1 MIEYI
6 GNEFTYLL
14 PGELIVTQDTLKIST
29 ILGSCVAVCLYD
41 RDRRIAGMNHYM
53 LPINNNN
60 DPNRFR
66 FGDTSLDY
74 MLSQMIKIGA
84 QKNKIIARVYGGS
97 SMFMNTGPGFNI
109 GRQNVEVALE
119 FLKDNIIQIRSEETG
134 GKTGRKVIFDT
145 SAGVI
150 SSSVLKESVK

>member
-1 MIEYI
+1 
-6 GNEFTYLL
+6 
-14 PGELIVTQDTLKIST
+14 
-29 ILGSCVAVCLYD
+29 
-41 RDRRIAGMNHYM
+41 M
-53 LPINNNN
+53 LPINNDN

-66 FGDTSLDY
+66 YGDTSLDY

-84 QKNKIIARVYGGS
+84 QKSKIIARVYGGS

-109 GRQNVEVALE
+109 GRQNVEVALK

-150 SSSVLKESVK
+150 SSSLLKESVK

>member
-14 PGELIVTQDTLKIST
+14 PGELIVTSDNLKIST

-41 RDRRIAGMNHYM
+41 RDSRIAGMNHYM
-53 LPINNNN
+53 LPINKDN

-66 FGDTSLDY
+66 YGDTSLGD

-84 QKNKIIARVYGGS
+84 QKNKIKARVYGGG
-97 SMFMNTGPGFNI
+97 SMFVNTGPGFNI
-109 GRQNVEVALE
+109 GQQNVEVALK
-119 FLKDNIIQIRSEETG
+119 FLKDNSIQILLVETG

-150 SSSVLKESVK
+150 SSYLTKQHRK